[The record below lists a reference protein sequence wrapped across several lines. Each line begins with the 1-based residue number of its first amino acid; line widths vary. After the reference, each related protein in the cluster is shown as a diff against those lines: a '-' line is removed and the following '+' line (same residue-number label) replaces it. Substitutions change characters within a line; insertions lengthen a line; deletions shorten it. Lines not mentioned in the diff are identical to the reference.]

1 MAYNLST
8 SCGEGFMPYCEFL
21 CHNCKQTFTRSLDQ
35 IDYQEIV
42 IVCPHCTSDDVEER
56 YLYAVATKKGA

>member
-1 MAYNLST
+1 
-8 SCGEGFMPYCEFL
+8 MPYCEFL

-42 IVCPHCTSDDVEER
+42 IICSNCTSDDVEEQ
-56 YLYAVATKKGA
+56 YLYAVATKKSA